1 MSFLSILLALLIFG
15 VLIFIHE
22 LGHFLVARAFGVQ
35 ILEFAIGMGPKLFSF
50 VSKKS
55 GTRYSLRLI
64 PIGGFV
70 SMLGENGMEAVQ
82 GAQKV
87 NPGSNQGESIFLND
101 VKDENHV
108 ENTAKSEDGENAT
121 QKNEMIDPELA
132 KHAYCNKSVW
142 VRMLI
147 SLAGPLMNLLLGFLL
162 MMVLVISAG
171 PNEAATTQVAGFHI
185 TYNAEES
192 YAGLQKGDYLYMLKD
207 GPEDTNEQDDVRI
220 LSTDQLK
227 KAVAES
233 ATGEITFSVLRLNA
247 DRTDTIS
254 PNPVITI
261 ALTDDLLRDKFA
273 TSLSAANGENAGLM
287 IGDIILKVNNTSV
300 HTYDQLSYEI
310 MNQGYQPID
319 FTVERNGEK
328 ILLSNITVP
337 RFDSNGVTF
346 GEVDFL
352 IYREAN
358 FHFGTIL
365 KHTFFRSVSTVKMV
379 FDSIKGLFIH
389 RYGFEALSGPIGITK
404 TISDVAQSGQTLN
417 LLYLVIVISINLGV
431 MNLLPFPALDG
442 GHLLLY
448 IVEAVRR
455 KPIRREVEGIINFV
469 GLILILLLAVI
480 IAVKDII
487 SL

>member
-22 LGHFLVARAFGVQ
+22 LGHFLVARAFGVK

-82 GAQKV
+82 GSQKAKTD
-87 NPGSNQGESIFLND
+87 SNSGDPIFLND
-101 VKDENHV
+101 TKEENSA
-108 ENTAKSEDGENAT
+108 ENTAKNDDFAEGKAETSET
-121 QKNEMIDPELA
+121 DPELD
-132 KHAYCNKSVW
+132 KQAYCNKSVW

-171 PNEAATTQVAGFHI
+171 PNEAATTTVAGFHV
-185 TYNAEES
+185 TYSAEES
-192 YAGLQKGDYLYMLKD
+192 YAGLQKGDYLYLLKS
-207 GPEDTNEQDDVRI
+207 GPDDTNEQDDVRI
-220 LSTDQLK
+220 VSMEQLK

-233 ATGEITFSVLRLNA
+233 ETGEITFSVLRLNA
-247 DRTDTIS
+247 DGSDTIS

-261 ALTDDLLRDKFA
+261 ALTDEILGEKFA
-273 TSLSAANGENAGLM
+273 TSLSAASGLQ
-287 IGDIILKVNNTSV
+287 IGDVILKVNKTNV

-310 MNQGYQPID
+310 ANQGYQPVD
-319 FTVERNGEK
+319 LTVRRNGEK
-328 ILLSNITVP
+328 VILSNVTVP
-337 RFDSNGVTF
+337 RYEASGITF

-352 IYREAN
+352 IYREAD
-358 FHFGTIL
+358 FHFGIIL

-379 FDSIKGLFIH
+379 FDSIKGLFIR

-404 TISDVAQSGQTLN
+404 TISDVAKSGQTLN

-448 IVEAVRR
+448 LVEAVRR
-455 KPIRREVEGIINFV
+455 KPIRREVEGVINFV

-480 IAVKDII
+480 IAIKDII